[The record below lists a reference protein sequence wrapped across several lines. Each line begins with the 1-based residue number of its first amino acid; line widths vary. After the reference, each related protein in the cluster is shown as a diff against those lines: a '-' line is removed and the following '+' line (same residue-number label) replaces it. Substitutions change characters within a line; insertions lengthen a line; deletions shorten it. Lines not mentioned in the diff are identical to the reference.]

1 MKKITHVA
9 GEHTDEIIENIL
21 CNSYTLSKAKINI
34 KMAELEDMT
43 TELTN
48 ALKEKEK
55 TKAKKCNVYLR
66 IEKTQSDDRDRVRRT
81 NLLG

>member
-48 ALKEKEK
+48 ALKEKENEL
-55 TKAKKCNVYLR
+55 KKKKE
-66 IEKTQSDDRDRVRRT
+66 IEKEIKIIQ
-81 NLLG
+81 LFLI